1 MTGRRN
7 DDRTPPRPG
16 IATATNGGDE
26 APRVER
32 PTPHQGVAALGI
44 LLGTYLAS
52 IGTVAVV
59 AGLAERD
66 PRGALGLAPLIG
78 GGLFV
83 IASTGSLRRPGSRGT
98 FLVLPRALDL
108 VVRVLV
114 IVSTTLIGFYG
125 LFLLLV
131 SDARLVASPEWQ
143 AENPLPLP
151 PWPHLV
157 DTWLVGGGM
166 VAFFALNLVLVRSM
180 GLLVIVGLINGALVA
195 VAGLGSHMTTR
206 DPIAPFVV
214 FAGLIG
220 MAVSIALWQRRR
232 RGSEVLGLPQAKL
245 TDVATDTAEDEQLG
259 A

>member
-1 MTGRRN
+1 MAARRN
-7 DDRTPPRPG
+7 VDGTPPVPG
-16 IATATNGGDE
+16 IATATHGGDE
-26 APRVER
+26 VSRVER

-52 IGTVAVV
+52 VGAVAVV

-66 PRGALGLAPLIG
+66 PRGALGLAPLVG
-78 GGLFV
+78 GGLLV

-114 IVSTTLIGFYG
+114 TVSTMLIVFYG
-125 LFLLLV
+125 LFVLLV

-143 AENPLPLP
+143 ADNPLPLP

-157 DTWLVGGGM
+157 DLWLVGGGM

-180 GLLVIVGLINGALVA
+180 GLLVVVGLINGALVA
-195 VAGLGSHMTTR
+195 VAGLGLMSTP

-220 MAVSIALWQRRR
+220 ITVSIALWQRRR